1 MKVLNFM
8 SLILLAALFLTSCDK
23 DLEVEDSP
31 RENFELLWKT
41 IDERYCFFEHK
52 KDSIKDWND
61 VYDEYSPMI
70 HDDMSQY
77 DLFNVLG
84 SMLNELKDGHVNLV
98 SAFDVSRYDLQG
110 DYPFNFDIN
119 VLEGSR
125 YLGKDYKKAGGI
137 LYKRLSD
144 DVGYMYY
151 SSFSNSFNDSNLNH
165 ILYHFKDTKGIIIDI
180 RNNGGGAATNVEA
193 LADRF
198 VDEKLVVG
206 YWQYKTG
213 KAHGALSVPRKIY
226 LEPDV
231 DNLRYLRKVVVLTN
245 RGCYSAAND
254 FVQTMKGL
262 PNVKIVG
269 DRTGGGAGMP
279 VSSELP
285 NGWSVRFSTA
295 PYMDKDMKY
304 TEFGIEPDVYVDMSK
319 DDAERGIDSIIELA
333 CRMIAEE

>member
-31 RENFELLWKT
+31 RENFEMLWRT
-41 IDERYCFFEHK
+41 IDEKYCFFEYK
-52 KDSIKDWND
+52 KDSIKDWDD
-61 VYDEYSPMI
+61 VYDEYSLMI
-70 HDDMSQY
+70 HDDMSQF
-77 DLFNVLG
+77 DLFDVLG

-98 SAFDVSRYDLQG
+98 SSFDRSRYDLQG

-119 VLEGSR
+119 ILEGPR
-125 YLGKDYKKAGGI
+125 YLGKDYKQAGGI
-137 LYKRLSD
+137 MYKRLSE

-165 ILYHFKDTKGIIIDI
+165 ILYYFKDTKGIIIDI
-180 RNNGGGAATNVEA
+180 RNNGGGMATNVEA

-198 VDEKLVVG
+198 VDKKEIVG

-213 KAHGALSVPRKIY
+213 KAHDALSSPRTIY
-226 LEPDV
+226 LEPDTE
-231 DNLRYLRKVVVLTN
+231 NLRYLRKVVVLTN

-295 PYMDKDMKY
+295 PYMDKNKGY
-304 TEFGIEPDVYVDMSK
+304 TEFGIEPDVHVDMAK
-319 DDAERGIDSIIELA
+319 EDAEQGIDSVIEAA
-333 CRMIAEE
+333 CDMIVD

>member
-1 MKVLNFM
+1 MKVLNFI
-8 SLILLAALFLTSCDK
+8 SLTLLAALFLTSCDK

-31 RENFELLWKT
+31 RENFEMLWRT
-41 IDERYCFFEHK
+41 IDERYCFFEYK
-52 KDSIKDWND
+52 KDSIKDWDD
-61 VYDEYSPMI
+61 VYDEYSLMI

-77 DLFNVLG
+77 DLFDVLG

-98 SAFDVSRYDLQG
+98 SSFDRSRYDLQG

-119 VLEGSR
+119 ILEGPR
-125 YLGKDYKKAGGI
+125 YLGKDYKQAGGI
-137 LYKRLSD
+137 MYKRLSE

-151 SSFSNSFNDSNLNH
+151 NSFSNSFNDSNLNH
-165 ILYHFKDTKGIIIDI
+165 ILYYFKDTKGIIIDI
-180 RNNGGGAATNVEA
+180 RNNGGGMATNVEA

-198 VDEKLVVG
+198 VDKKEIVG

-213 KAHGALSVPRKIY
+213 KAHDVLSSPRTIY
-226 LEPDV
+226 LEPDTE
-231 DNLRYLRKVVVLTN
+231 NLRYLRKVVVLTN

-295 PYMDKDMKY
+295 PYMDKNKGY
-304 TEFGIEPDVYVDMSK
+304 TEFGIEPDVHVDMAK
-319 DDAERGIDSIIELA
+319 EDAEQGIDSVIEAA
-333 CRMIAEE
+333 CDMIVD

>member
-1 MKVLNFM
+1 MKMLNFM
-8 SLILLAALFLTSCDK
+8 GLAFLTVLSFVSCDK

-31 RENFELLWKT
+31 KENFEMLWKT
-41 IDERYCFFEHK
+41 IDEKYCFFEYK
-52 KDSIKDWND
+52 KDSIKNWDD
-61 VYDEYSPMI
+61 VYDEYGQMI
-70 HDDMSQY
+70 RDDMSQF

-98 SAFDVSRYDLQG
+98 SSFDVSRYDLQG
-110 DYPFNFDIN
+110 EYPFNFDIN
-119 VLEGSR
+119 ILEGAR

-180 RNNGGGAATNVEA
+180 RNNGGGMATNVET

-198 VDEKLVVG
+198 IDKKEITG

-213 KAHGALSVPRKIY
+213 KAHDALSSPRTIY

-231 DNLRYLRKVVVLTN
+231 ENVRYLRKIVVLTN

-262 PNVKIVG
+262 PNVRIVG

-295 PYMDKDMKY
+295 PYMDKEKGY
-304 TEFGIEPDVYVDMSK
+304 TEFGIEPDVYVDMNK
-319 DDAERGIDSIIELA
+319 EDAAQGIDSIIEAA
-333 CRMIAEE
+333 CNMIVED

>member
-8 SLILLAALFLTSCDK
+8 SLTLLAALFLTSCDK

-31 RENFELLWKT
+31 RENFEMLWRT
-41 IDERYCFFEHK
+41 IDERYCFFEYK
-52 KDSIKDWND
+52 KDSIKDWDD
-61 VYDEYSPMI
+61 VYDEYSLMI
-70 HDDMSQY
+70 HDDMSQF
-77 DLFNVLG
+77 DLFDVLG

-98 SAFDVSRYDLQG
+98 SSFDRSRYDLQG

-119 VLEGSR
+119 ILEGPR
-125 YLGKDYKKAGGI
+125 YLGKDYKQAGGI
-137 LYKRLSD
+137 MYKRLSE

-165 ILYHFKDTKGIIIDI
+165 ILYYFKDTKGIIIDI
-180 RNNGGGAATNVEA
+180 RNNGGGMATNVEA

-198 VDEKLVVG
+198 VDKKEIVG

-213 KAHGALSVPRKIY
+213 KAHDALSSPRTIY
-226 LEPDV
+226 LEPDTE
-231 DNLRYLRKVVVLTN
+231 NLRYLRKVVVLTN

-295 PYMDKDMKY
+295 PYMDKNKGY
-304 TEFGIEPDVYVDMSK
+304 TEFGIEPDVHVDMAK
-319 DDAERGIDSIIELA
+319 EDAEQGIDSVIEAA
-333 CRMIAEE
+333 CDMIVD

>member
-1 MKVLNFM
+1 MKVLNFI
-8 SLILLAALFLTSCDK
+8 SLTLLVALFLTSCDK

-31 RENFELLWKT
+31 RENFELLWRT
-41 IDERYCFFEHK
+41 IDERYCFFEYK
-52 KDSIKDWND
+52 KDSIKDWDD

-70 HDDMSQY
+70 HDDMSQF
-77 DLFNVLG
+77 DLFDVLG

-98 SAFDVSRYDLQG
+98 SSFDRSRYDLQG

-119 VLEGSR
+119 ILEGPR
-125 YLGKDYKKAGGI
+125 YLGKDYKQAGGI
-137 LYKRLSD
+137 MYKRLSE

-165 ILYHFKDTKGIIIDI
+165 ILYYFKDTKGIIIDI
-180 RNNGGGAATNVEA
+180 RNNGGGMATNVEA

-198 VDEKLVVG
+198 VDKKEIVG

-213 KAHGALSVPRKIY
+213 KAHDALSSPRTIY
-226 LEPDV
+226 LEPDTE
-231 DNLRYLRKVVVLTN
+231 NLRYLRKVVVLTN

-295 PYMDKDMKY
+295 PYMDKNKGY
-304 TEFGIEPDVYVDMSK
+304 TEFGIEPDVHVDMAK
-319 DDAERGIDSIIELA
+319 EDAEQGIDSVIEAA
-333 CRMIAEE
+333 CDMIVD

>member
-1 MKVLNFM
+1 MKVLNFI

-31 RENFELLWKT
+31 RENFEMLWRT
-41 IDERYCFFEHK
+41 IDERYCFFEYK
-52 KDSIKDWND
+52 KDSIKDWDD
-61 VYDEYSPMI
+61 VYDEYSLMI
-70 HDDMSQY
+70 HDDMSQF
-77 DLFNVLG
+77 DLFDVLG

-98 SAFDVSRYDLQG
+98 SSFDRSRYDLQG

-119 VLEGSR
+119 ILEGPR
-125 YLGKDYKKAGGI
+125 YLGKDYKQAGGI
-137 LYKRLSD
+137 MYKRLSE

-165 ILYHFKDTKGIIIDI
+165 ILYYFKDTKGIIIDI
-180 RNNGGGAATNVEA
+180 RNNGGGMATNVEA

-198 VDEKLVVG
+198 VDKKEIVG

-213 KAHGALSVPRKIY
+213 KAHDALSSPRTIY
-226 LEPDV
+226 LEPDTE
-231 DNLRYLRKVVVLTN
+231 NLRYLRKVVVLTN

-295 PYMDKDMKY
+295 PYMDKNKGY
-304 TEFGIEPDVYVDMSK
+304 TEFGIEPDVHVDMAK
-319 DDAERGIDSIIELA
+319 EDAEQGIDSVIEAA
-333 CRMIAEE
+333 CDMIVD

>member
-1 MKVLNFM
+1 MKVLNFI
-8 SLILLAALFLTSCDK
+8 SLTLLAALFLTSCDK

-31 RENFELLWKT
+31 RENFEMLWRT
-41 IDERYCFFEHK
+41 IDERYCFFEYK
-52 KDSIKDWND
+52 KDSIKDWDD
-61 VYDEYSPMI
+61 VYDEYSLMI
-70 HDDMSQY
+70 HDDMSQF
-77 DLFNVLG
+77 DLFDVLG

-98 SAFDVSRYDLQG
+98 SSFDRSRYDLQG

-119 VLEGSR
+119 ILEGPR
-125 YLGKDYKKAGGI
+125 YLGKDYKQAGGI
-137 LYKRLSD
+137 MYKRLSE

-165 ILYHFKDTKGIIIDI
+165 ILYYFKDTKGIIIDI
-180 RNNGGGAATNVEA
+180 RNNGGGMATNVEA

-198 VDEKLVVG
+198 VDKKEIVG

-213 KAHGALSVPRKIY
+213 KAHDVLSSPRTIY
-226 LEPDV
+226 LEPDTE
-231 DNLRYLRKVVVLTN
+231 NLRYLRKVVVLTN

-295 PYMDKDMKY
+295 PYMDKNKGY
-304 TEFGIEPDVYVDMSK
+304 TEFGIEPDVHVDMAK
-319 DDAERGIDSIIELA
+319 EDAEQGIDSVIEAA
-333 CRMIAEE
+333 CDMIVD

>member
-1 MKVLNFM
+1 MKVLNFI

-31 RENFELLWKT
+31 RENFEMLWRT
-41 IDERYCFFEHK
+41 IDERYCFFEYK
-52 KDSIKDWND
+52 KDSIKDWDD
-61 VYDEYSPMI
+61 VYDEYSLMI
-70 HDDMSQY
+70 HDDMSQF
-77 DLFNVLG
+77 DLFDVLG

-98 SAFDVSRYDLQG
+98 SSFDRSRYDLQG

-119 VLEGSR
+119 ILEGPR
-125 YLGKDYKKAGGI
+125 YLGKDYKQAGGI
-137 LYKRLSD
+137 MYKRLSE

-165 ILYHFKDTKGIIIDI
+165 ILYYFKDTKGIIIDI
-180 RNNGGGAATNVEA
+180 RNNGGGMATNVEA

-198 VDEKLVVG
+198 VDKKEIVG

-213 KAHGALSVPRKIY
+213 KAHDALSSPRTIY
-226 LEPDV
+226 LEPDTE
-231 DNLRYLRKVVVLTN
+231 NLRYLRKVVVLTN

-295 PYMDKDMKY
+295 PYMDKNKGY
-304 TEFGIEPDVYVDMSK
+304 TEFGIEPDVHVDMAK
-319 DDAERGIDSIIELA
+319 EDAERGIDSVIEAA
-333 CRMIAEE
+333 CDMIVD

>member
-1 MKVLNFM
+1 MKVLNFI

-31 RENFELLWKT
+31 RENFEMLWRT
-41 IDERYCFFEHK
+41 IDERYCFFEYK
-52 KDSIKDWND
+52 KDSIKDWDD
-61 VYDEYSPMI
+61 VYDEYSLMI
-70 HDDMSQY
+70 HDDMSQF
-77 DLFNVLG
+77 DLFDVLG

-98 SAFDVSRYDLQG
+98 SSFDRSRYDLQG

-119 VLEGSR
+119 ILEGPR
-125 YLGKDYKKAGGI
+125 YLGKDYKQAGGI
-137 LYKRLSD
+137 MYKRLSE

-165 ILYHFKDTKGIIIDI
+165 ILYYFKDTKGIIIDI
-180 RNNGGGAATNVEA
+180 RNNGGGMATNVEA

-198 VDEKLVVG
+198 VDKKEIVG

-213 KAHGALSVPRKIY
+213 KAHDALSSPRTIY
-226 LEPDV
+226 LEPDTE
-231 DNLRYLRKVVVLTN
+231 NLRYLRKVVVLTN

-295 PYMDKDMKY
+295 PYMDKDKSY
-304 TEFGIEPDVYVDMSK
+304 TEFGIEPDVHVDMAK
-319 DDAERGIDSIIELA
+319 EDAEQGIDSVIEVA
-333 CRMIAEE
+333 CDMIVD

>member
-1 MKVLNFM
+1 MKVLNFI
-8 SLILLAALFLTSCDK
+8 SLTLLVALFLTSCDK

-31 RENFELLWKT
+31 RENFEMLWRT
-41 IDERYCFFEHK
+41 IDERYCFFEYK
-52 KDSIKDWND
+52 KDSIKDWDD
-61 VYDEYSPMI
+61 VYDEYSLMI
-70 HDDMSQY
+70 HDDMSQF
-77 DLFNVLG
+77 DLFDVLG

-98 SAFDVSRYDLQG
+98 SSFDRSRYDLQG

-119 VLEGSR
+119 ILEGPR
-125 YLGKDYKKAGGI
+125 YLGKDYKQAGGI
-137 LYKRLSD
+137 MYKRLSE

-165 ILYHFKDTKGIIIDI
+165 ILYYFKDTKGIIIDI
-180 RNNGGGAATNVEA
+180 RNNGGGMATNVEA

-198 VDEKLVVG
+198 VDKKEIVG

-213 KAHGALSVPRKIY
+213 KAHDALSSPRTIY
-226 LEPDV
+226 LEPDTE
-231 DNLRYLRKVVVLTN
+231 NLRYLRKVVVLTN

-295 PYMDKDMKY
+295 PYMDKNKGY
-304 TEFGIEPDVYVDMSK
+304 TEFGIEPDVHVDMAK
-319 DDAERGIDSIIELA
+319 EDAEQGIDSVIEAA
-333 CRMIAEE
+333 CDMIVD

>member
-1 MKVLNFM
+1 MKVLNFI
-8 SLILLAALFLTSCDK
+8 SLTLLAALFLTSCDK

-31 RENFELLWKT
+31 RENFEMLWRT
-41 IDERYCFFEHK
+41 IDEKYCFFEYK
-52 KDSIKDWND
+52 KDSIKDWDD
-61 VYDEYSPMI
+61 VYDEYSLMI
-70 HDDMSQY
+70 HDDMSQF
-77 DLFNVLG
+77 DLFDVLG

-98 SAFDVSRYDLQG
+98 SSFDRSRYDLQG

-119 VLEGSR
+119 ILEGPR
-125 YLGKDYKKAGGI
+125 YLGKDYKQAGGI
-137 LYKRLSD
+137 MYKRLSE

-165 ILYHFKDTKGIIIDI
+165 ILYYFKDTKGIIIDI
-180 RNNGGGAATNVEA
+180 RNNGGGMATNVEA

-198 VDEKLVVG
+198 VDKKEIVG

-213 KAHGALSVPRKIY
+213 KARDALSSPRTIY
-226 LEPDV
+226 LEPDTE
-231 DNLRYLRKVVVLTN
+231 NLRYLRKVVVLTN

-295 PYMDKDMKY
+295 PYMDKNKGY
-304 TEFGIEPDVYVDMSK
+304 TEFGIEPDVHVDMAK
-319 DDAERGIDSIIELA
+319 EDAEQGIDSVIEAA
-333 CRMIAEE
+333 CDMIVD

>member
-31 RENFELLWKT
+31 RENFEMLWRT
-41 IDERYCFFEHK
+41 IDERYCFFEYK
-52 KDSIKDWND
+52 KDSIKDWDD
-61 VYDEYSPMI
+61 VYDEYSLMI
-70 HDDMSQY
+70 HDDMSQF
-77 DLFNVLG
+77 DLFDVLG

-98 SAFDVSRYDLQG
+98 SSFDRSRYDLQG

-119 VLEGSR
+119 ILEGPR
-125 YLGKDYKKAGGI
+125 YLGKDYKQAGGI
-137 LYKRLSD
+137 MYKRLSE

-165 ILYHFKDTKGIIIDI
+165 ILYYFKDTKGIIIDI
-180 RNNGGGAATNVEA
+180 RNNGGGMATNVEA

-198 VDEKLVVG
+198 VDKKEIVG

-213 KAHGALSVPRKIY
+213 KAHDALSSPRTIY
-226 LEPDV
+226 LEPDTE
-231 DNLRYLRKVVVLTN
+231 NLRYLRKVVVLTN

-295 PYMDKDMKY
+295 PYMDKNKGY
-304 TEFGIEPDVYVDMSK
+304 TEFGIEPDVHVDMAK
-319 DDAERGIDSIIELA
+319 EDAEQGIDSVIEAA
-333 CRMIAEE
+333 CDMIVD